1 MAKGASQRTRLG
13 LELYLDASERLLE
26 YMPRAL
32 GLGLCYID
40 IIRADMQAIA
50 LAASLRPS

>member
-1 MAKGASQRTRLG
+1 MAKSASQRTKLG
-13 LELYLDASERLLE
+13 FELYLGISEYVAKIGR
-26 YMPRAL
+26 
-32 GLGLCYID
+32 CYID